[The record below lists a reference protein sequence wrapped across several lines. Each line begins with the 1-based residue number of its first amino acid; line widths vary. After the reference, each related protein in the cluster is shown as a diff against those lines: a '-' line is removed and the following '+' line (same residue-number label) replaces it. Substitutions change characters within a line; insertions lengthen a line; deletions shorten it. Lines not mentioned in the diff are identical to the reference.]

1 HAPVVGRVEGAEQ
14 FDRRGAFYPMLNG
27 QRAPFLATHGG
38 TIPVPFLI
46 GTDGWAL
53 FFYQPWGQFDLR
65 NDTGRFLPGNENKVP
80 IDVFLASVSE
90 PADALTEYI
99 RITGRA
105 VMPPKWLM

>member
-53 FFYQPWGQFDLR
+53 FVRSPWGEVDIR
-65 NDTGRFLPGNENKVP
+65 ERRGRSVP
-80 IDVFLASVSE
+80 RKDRRARSPLVVYVTHVPEPPVALAE
-90 PADALTEYI
+90 YGRLT
-99 RITGRA
+99 
-105 VMPPKWLM
+105 